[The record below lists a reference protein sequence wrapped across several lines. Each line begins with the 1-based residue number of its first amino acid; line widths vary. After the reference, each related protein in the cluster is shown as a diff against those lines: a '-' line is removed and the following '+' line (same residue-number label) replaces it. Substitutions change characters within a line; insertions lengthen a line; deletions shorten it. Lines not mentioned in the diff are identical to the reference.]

1 MKQSAL
7 CFFVAGDPAGQP
19 RVKARFTGKFTQIYT
34 PSTVKNS
41 TGRHKHPAVIW
52 KSQIA
57 AAWLEFRPPAFEE
70 FTGPVKLT
78 MSFFMPRP
86 KAHFNAKG
94 MLKLSAPNFCPK
106 KPDFDNLAKAV
117 ADRLTSKPKEN
128 FLGAWVD
135 DDQVC
140 ISITVKRYADAP
152 DAAGCEIQIERL
164 NP

>member
-1 MKQSAL
+1 MKAAAL
-7 CFFVAGDPAGQP
+7 CFFVQGDPAGQP
-19 RVKARFTGKFTQIYT
+19 RTKASSFGGFTRVYT
-34 PSTVKNS
+34 PLTIKNS

-57 AAWLEFRPPAFEE
+57 AAWLEFRPPAFEK

-86 KAHFNAKG
+86 KAHFNRKG
-94 MLKLSAPNFCPK
+94 MLKLTAPNFCPK
-106 KPDFDNLAKAV
+106 KPDFDNLGKAV
-117 ADRLTSKPKEN
+117 ADQLTNS
-128 FLGAWVD
+128 GVWVD